1 MVGAYKRN
9 AISWCHAD
17 CSLSIVMEA
26 SNEFSCSLYS
36 ALFSTGCHKTGHFF
50 FHSQKTITMVIN
62 VPILVNCSSEFTQGG
77 CKIISTLK
85 AYEATCWLTLILSS
99 FKTVGILLFDALI
112 ALIVEPVHA
121 IYQGLPLSIRQLN
134 VIISTRL
141 ML

>member
-1 MVGAYKRN
+1 MF
-9 AISWCHAD
+9 
-17 CSLSIVMEA
+17 LP
-26 SNEFSCSLYS
+26 
-36 ALFSTGCHKTGHFF
+36 
-50 FHSQKTITMVIN
+50 N
-62 VPILVNCSSEFTQGG
+62 VPG
-77 CKIISTLK
+77 
-85 AYEATCWLTLILSS
+85 ATFIPGATSIPESRVTLILTS